1 MVALKIEDLKVFTS
15 KLFVGEMF
23 DEWLLRE
30 ASITT
35 FNVFAIDGR
44 IRKGY
49 FTEQEQ
55 EEKQIG
61 ELSPW
66 KLIRPFCF
74 SLIKGKRLPESFQIT
89 LQLPA
94 GQVEKFLK
102 TVQPDFSPE
111 QVGGLYLHVRYEER
125 GMYCVTGTS
134 LKVFTLDKKIEQEW
148 DTTVK
153 RFLKEKEVAY
163 TEE

>member
-1 MVALKIEDLKVFTS
+1 MVALRIEDLKLFTS

-35 FNVFAIDGR
+35 FNVFTIDGR
-44 IRKGY
+44 VRKGY

-55 EEKQIG
+55 EEGQIG
-61 ELSPW
+61 ELSSW
-66 KLIRPFCF
+66 KMIRPFSF

-89 LQLPA
+89 LQLPP
-94 GQVEKFLK
+94 GQVEKFLQ
-102 TVQPDFSPE
+102 TVQPDFFSD
-111 QVGGLYLHVRYEER
+111 QVGGLYLHIRYEER

-148 DTTVK
+148 DATVK
-153 RFLKEKEVAY
+153 RFLREKEVAY